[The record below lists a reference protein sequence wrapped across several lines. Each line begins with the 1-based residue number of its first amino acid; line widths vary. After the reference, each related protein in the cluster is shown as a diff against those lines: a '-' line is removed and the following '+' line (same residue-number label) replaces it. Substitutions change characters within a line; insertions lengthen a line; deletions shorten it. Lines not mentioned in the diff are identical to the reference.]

1 MTREDIRP
9 TTAVATNK
17 NIASVTLESGS
28 VLTADTVRNY
38 LVSGGGNV
46 TDQEVVMFLEL
57 CKAQKLNPFVKD
69 AYLIKYGNQAAQIV
83 TGKDV
88 FIKRAYENPNFD
100 GMRAGVVILKKDGS
114 LEYREGSLKLA
125 NETLVGGWCEV
136 YLKDKRCPA
145 KAVVSFD
152 EYAGRKA
159 NGQLNSMWAN
169 KGATM
174 IRKVAQS
181 QALREAFPSEF
192 RGCYQKEEL
201 GAEYDAPTTEIPPEV
216 IERKETV
223 VEHPTTEE
231 VEIIDAEIV
240 EDRKMSTAKKKIV
253 QKVAAE
259 HGLYDLKNPNDYEG
273 LKIYLEMYQIDLENM
288 KESQFDEVIAVLK
301 QNKTNEDTSIKKET
315 EVVEQTKE
323 EKVTMAREI
332 IENYNKENGILN

>member
-1 MTREDIRP
+1 MTMKDITP
-9 TTAVATNK
+9 VTGVANNK
-17 NIASVTLESGS
+17 LTKEMTSVTLESGS
-28 VLTADTVRNY
+28 VLTAETVRNY

-114 LEYREGSLKLA
+114 LEYREGSLKLP

-152 EYAGRKA
+152 EYAGKKA

-240 EDRKMSTAKKKIV
+240 EDEPMTHDKKKKICDL
-253 QKVAAE
+253 AE
-259 HGLYDLKNPNDYEG
+259 KFGLYDKKKKD
-273 LKIYLEMYQIDLENM
+273 KTDLANHLGKYGFVLDEL
-288 KESQFDEVIAVLK
+288 KESEYEDVIEAIKENQV
-301 QNKTNEDTSIKKET
+301 NDTET

-323 EKVTMAREI
+323 ERIKTAREV
-332 IENYNKENGILN
+332 IEQYNKDNGILNC

>member
-1 MTREDIRP
+1 MTNMDVKP
-9 TTAVATNK
+9 TTAVT
-17 NIASVTLESGS
+17 SVTLESGS

-223 VEHPTTEE
+223 VEHPTEE

-240 EDRKMSTAKKKIV
+240 EDKVISKEQKK
-253 QKVAAE
+253 QLLLVAEE
-259 HGLYDLKNPNDYEG
+259 HGLYSSKVKQNLSKLEEYLDLYGFK
-273 LKIYLEMYQIDLENM
+273 LKDI
-288 KESQFDEVIAVLK
+288 KESEYEDVIEAIKENQVNDTEV
-301 QNKTNEDTSIKKET
+301 
-315 EVVEQTKE
+315 EVVEQTATKE

>member
-1 MTREDIRP
+1 MTNMDVKP
-9 TTAVATNK
+9 TTAVT
-17 NIASVTLESGS
+17 SVTLESGS

-181 QALREAFPSEF
+181 QVLREAFPSEF

-223 VEHPTTEE
+223 VEHPTEE

-240 EDRKMSTAKKKIV
+240 EDKVISKEQKK
-253 QKVAAE
+253 QLLLVAEE
-259 HGLYDLKNPNDYEG
+259 HGLYSSKVKQNLSKLEEYLDLYGFK
-273 LKIYLEMYQIDLENM
+273 LKDI
-288 KESQFDEVIAVLK
+288 KESEYEDVIEAIKENQVNDTEV
-301 QNKTNEDTSIKKET
+301 
-315 EVVEQTKE
+315 EVVEQTATKE

>member
-1 MTREDIRP
+1 MTMKDITP
-9 TTAVATNK
+9 ITGVANNK
-17 NIASVTLESGS
+17 LTKEMTSVTLESGS

-69 AYLIKYGNQAAQIV
+69 AYLIKYGNQAAKIV

-100 GMRAGVVILKKDGS
+100 GMRAGVVVFKKDGN
-114 LEYREGSLKLA
+114 LEYREGSLKLP

-152 EYAGRKA
+152 EYVGKKA
-159 NGQLNSMWAN
+159 NGQINQMWAE

-223 VEHPTTEE
+223 IEHPTEE

-240 EDRKMSTAKKKIV
+240 EDKVISKEQKK
-253 QKVAAE
+253 QLLLVAEE
-259 HGLYDLKNPNDYEG
+259 HGLYSSKVKQNVSKLEEYLDLYGFN
-273 LKIYLEMYQIDLENM
+273 LKEI
-288 KESQFDEVIAVLK
+288 KESEYEDVIEAIKENQVNDTEAEVI
-301 QNKTNEDTSIKKET
+301 
-315 EVVEQTKE
+315 EQTATKE

>member
-17 NIASVTLESGS
+17 NIPSVTLESGS

-114 LEYREGSLKLA
+114 LEYREGSLKLP

-152 EYAGRKA
+152 EYVGRKA
-159 NGQLNSMWAN
+159 NGQVNQMWTN

-216 IERKETV
+216 IERKETL
-223 VEHPTTEE
+223 VEHPTEE

-240 EDRKMSTAKKKIV
+240 EDEPMTHDKKKKICDL
-253 QKVAAE
+253 AE
-259 HGLYDLKNPNDYEG
+259 KFGLYDKKKKD
-273 LKIYLEMYQIDLENM
+273 KTDLANHLGKYGFVLDEL
-288 KESQFDEVIAVLK
+288 KESEYEDVIEAIKENQV
-301 QNKTNEDTSIKKET
+301 NDTET

-323 EKVTMAREI
+323 ERIKTAREV
-332 IENYNKENGILN
+332 IEQYNKDNGILN

>member
-1 MTREDIRP
+1 MTNIDVKP
-9 TTAVATNK
+9 TTAVT
-17 NIASVTLESGS
+17 SVTLESGS
-28 VLTADTVRNY
+28 VLTAETVRNY

-223 VEHPTTEE
+223 VEHPTEE

-240 EDRKMSTAKKKIV
+240 EDKVISKEQKKQLLLI
-253 QKVAAE
+253 AEE
-259 HGLYDLKNPNDYEG
+259 HGLYSSKVKQNLSKLEEYLDLYGFK
-273 LKIYLEMYQIDLENM
+273 LKDI
-288 KESQFDEVIAVLK
+288 KESEYEDVIEAIKENQV
-301 QNKTNEDTSIKKET
+301 NDTET

>member
-1 MTREDIRP
+1 MTNIDVKP
-9 TTAVATNK
+9 TTAVT
-17 NIASVTLESGS
+17 SVTLESGS

-114 LEYREGSLKLA
+114 LEYREGSLKLP

-223 VEHPTTEE
+223 VEHPTEE

-240 EDRKMSTAKKKIV
+240 EDKVISKEQKK
-253 QKVAAE
+253 QLLLVAEE
-259 HGLYDLKNPNDYEG
+259 HGLYSSKVKQNLSKLEEYLDLYGFK
-273 LKIYLEMYQIDLENM
+273 LKDI
-288 KESQFDEVIAVLK
+288 KESEYEDVIEAIKENQV
-301 QNKTNEDTSIKKET
+301 NETEA

>member
-1 MTREDIRP
+1 MTNIDVKP
-9 TTAVATNK
+9 TTAVT
-17 NIASVTLESGS
+17 SVTLESGS

-125 NETLVGGWCEV
+125 NETLVAGWCEV

-223 VEHPTTEE
+223 VEHPTEE

-240 EDRKMSTAKKKIV
+240 EDRVISKEQKK
-253 QKVAAE
+253 QLLLVAEE
-259 HGLYDLKNPNDYEG
+259 HGLYSSKVKQNLSKVEEYLDLYGFK
-273 LKIYLEMYQIDLENM
+273 LKDI
-288 KESQFDEVIAVLK
+288 KESEYEDVIEAIKENQV
-301 QNKTNEDTSIKKET
+301 NETEA

>member
-1 MTREDIRP
+1 MTMKDITP
-9 TTAVATNK
+9 VTGVANNK
-17 NIASVTLESGS
+17 LTKEMTSVTLESGS

-100 GMRAGVVILKKDGS
+100 GMRAGVVISKRDGS
-114 LEYREGSLKLA
+114 LEYREGSLKLP

-152 EYAGRKA
+152 EYAGRKG
-159 NGQLNSMWAN
+159 NGQLNTMWAN

-201 GAEYDAPTTEIPPEV
+201 GAEYDAPTVEIPPEV
-216 IERKETV
+216 IEKTETV
-223 VEHPTTEE
+223 VKEQPAEE
-231 VEIIDAEIV
+231 VEVIDAEIV
-240 EDRKMSTAKKKIV
+240 VEDKIISKTQKKELLLI
-253 QKVAAE
+253 AEE
-259 HGLYDLKNPNDYEG
+259 HGLYNSNVKQNVSKLEEYLDLYGFN
-273 LKIYLEMYQIDLENM
+273 LKEI
-288 KESQFDEVIAVLK
+288 KESEYEDVINA
-301 QNKTNEDTSIKKET
+301 IKENQT

-323 EKVTMAREI
+323 ERIQTARDI
-332 IENYNKENGILN
+332 IDNYNKENGIPN

>member
-1 MTREDIRP
+1 MTNIDVKP
-9 TTAVATNK
+9 TTAVT
-17 NIASVTLESGS
+17 SVTLESGS

-114 LEYREGSLKLA
+114 LEYREGSLKLP

-223 VEHPTTEE
+223 VEHPTEE

-240 EDRKMSTAKKKIV
+240 EDKVISKEQKKQLLLI
-253 QKVAAE
+253 AEE
-259 HGLYDLKNPNDYEG
+259 HGLYSSKVKQNLSKLEEYLDLYGFK
-273 LKIYLEMYQIDLENM
+273 LKDI
-288 KESQFDEVIAVLK
+288 KESEYEDVIEAIKENQV
-301 QNKTNEDTSIKKET
+301 NETEA

>member
-1 MTREDIRP
+1 M
-9 TTAVATNK
+9 
-17 NIASVTLESGS
+17 L
-28 VLTADTVRNY
+28 
-38 LVSGGGNV
+38 
-46 TDQEVVMFLEL
+46 
-57 CKAQKLNPFVKD
+57 
-69 AYLIKYGNQAAQIV
+69 LI
-83 TGKDV
+83 
-88 FIKRAYENPNFD
+88 
-100 GMRAGVVILKKDGS
+100 S
-114 LEYREGSLKLA
+114 
-125 NETLVGGWCEV
+125 
-136 YLKDKRCPA
+136 DKRCPA

-223 VEHPTTEE
+223 VEHPTEE

-240 EDRKMSTAKKKIV
+240 EDRVISKEQKK
-253 QKVAAE
+253 QLLLVAEE
-259 HGLYDLKNPNDYEG
+259 HGLYSSKVKQNLSKLEEYLDLYGFK
-273 LKIYLEMYQIDLENM
+273 LKDI
-288 KESQFDEVIAVLK
+288 KESEYEDVIEAIKENQV
-301 QNKTNEDTSIKKET
+301 NETEA

>member
-9 TTAVATNK
+9 TTAVATNN

-100 GMRAGVVILKKDGS
+100 GMKAGVVILKRDGS
-114 LEYREGSLKLA
+114 LEYREGSLKLP

-136 YLKDKRCPA
+136 YLKDKRCAA

-240 EDRKMSTAKKKIV
+240 EDEPMTHDKKKKICDL
-253 QKVAAE
+253 AE
-259 HGLYDLKNPNDYEG
+259 KFGLYDKKKKD
-273 LKIYLEMYQIDLENM
+273 KTDLANHLGKYGFVLDEL
-288 KESQFDEVIAVLK
+288 KESEYEDVIEA
-301 QNKTNEDTSIKKET
+301 IKENQVNDT
-315 EVVEQTKE
+315 EVEAVEQTKE

-332 IENYNKENGILN
+332 IENYNKANGIPN

>member
-1 MTREDIRP
+1 MTNIDVKP
-9 TTAVATNK
+9 TTAVT
-17 NIASVTLESGS
+17 SVTLESGS
-28 VLTADTVRNY
+28 VLTAETVRNY

-114 LEYREGSLKLA
+114 LEYREGSLKLP

-136 YLKDKRCPA
+136 YLKDKRCPT

-223 VEHPTTEE
+223 EHPTEE

-240 EDRKMSTAKKKIV
+240 EDRVISKEQKK
-253 QKVAAE
+253 QLLLVAEE
-259 HGLYDLKNPNDYEG
+259 HGLYSSKVKQNVSKLEEYLDLYGFN
-273 LKIYLEMYQIDLENM
+273 LKEI
-288 KESQFDEVIAVLK
+288 KESEYEDVIEAIKENQV
-301 QNKTNEDTSIKKET
+301 NDTET

-323 EKVTMAREI
+323 ERIKTAREV
-332 IENYNKENGILN
+332 IEQYNKDNGILN

>member
-1 MTREDIRP
+1 MTMKDITP
-9 TTAVATNK
+9 VTGVANNK
-17 NIASVTLESGS
+17 LTKEMTSVTLESGS
-28 VLTADTVRNY
+28 VLTAETVRNY

-114 LEYREGSLKLA
+114 LEYREGSLKLP

-152 EYAGRKA
+152 EYAGKKA

-240 EDRKMSTAKKKIV
+240 EDEPMTHDKKKKICDL
-253 QKVAAE
+253 AE
-259 HGLYDLKNPNDYEG
+259 KFGLYDKKKKD
-273 LKIYLEMYQIDLENM
+273 KTDLANHLGKYGFVLDEL
-288 KESQFDEVIAVLK
+288 KESEYEDVIEAIKENQV
-301 QNKTNEDTSIKKET
+301 NDTET

-323 EKVTMAREI
+323 ERIKTAREV
-332 IENYNKENGILN
+332 IEQYNKDNGILN

>member
-1 MTREDIRP
+1 MTNIDVKP
-9 TTAVATNK
+9 TTAVT
-17 NIASVTLESGS
+17 SVTLESGS
-28 VLTADTVRNY
+28 VLTAETVRNY

-223 VEHPTTEE
+223 VEHPTEE

-240 EDRKMSTAKKKIV
+240 EDKVISKEQKKQLLLI
-253 QKVAAE
+253 AEE
-259 HGLYDLKNPNDYEG
+259 HGLYSSKVKQNLSKLEEYLDLYGFK
-273 LKIYLEMYQIDLENM
+273 LKDI
-288 KESQFDEVIAVLK
+288 KESEYEDVIEA
-301 QNKTNEDTSIKKET
+301 IKENQVNDT
-315 EVVEQTKE
+315 EVEAVEQTKE
-323 EKVTMAREI
+323 ERIKTAREV
-332 IENYNKENGILN
+332 IEQYNKDNGILN

>member
-1 MTREDIRP
+1 MTNIDVKS
-9 TTAVATNK
+9 TTAVT
-17 NIASVTLESGS
+17 SVTLESGS
-28 VLTADTVRNY
+28 VLTAETVRNY

-223 VEHPTTEE
+223 VEHPTEETEIID
-231 VEIIDAEIV
+231 VEII

-315 EVVEQTKE
+315 EVVEQTATKE

-332 IENYNKENGILN
+332 IENYNKANGIPN

>member
-1 MTREDIRP
+1 MTREGIRP
-9 TTAVATNK
+9 TTAVATNN

-114 LEYREGSLKLA
+114 LEYREGSLKLP

-152 EYAGRKA
+152 EYVGRKA
-159 NGQLNSMWAN
+159 NGQVNQMWTN

-201 GAEYDAPTTEIPPEV
+201 GAEYDAPTTEIPPEI

-223 VEHPTTEE
+223 VEHPTEE

-240 EDRKMSTAKKKIV
+240 EDKVISKEQKK
-253 QKVAAE
+253 QLLLVAEE
-259 HGLYDLKNPNDYEG
+259 HGLYSSKVKQNVSKLEEYLDLYGFN
-273 LKIYLEMYQIDLENM
+273 LKEI
-288 KESQFDEVIAVLK
+288 KESEYEDVIEAIKENQV
-301 QNKTNEDTSIKKET
+301 NDTET

-332 IENYNKENGILN
+332 IENYNKANGIPN

>member
-1 MTREDIRP
+1 MIKSEIKP
-9 TTAVATNK
+9 TTAVSK
-17 NIASVTLESGS
+17 NENITSVTLESGS
-28 VLTADTVRNY
+28 VLTADTVKNY

-69 AYLIKYGNQAAQIV
+69 AYLIKYGKQPAQIV

-100 GMRAGVVILKKDGS
+100 GMKAGVVILKKDGN
-114 LEYREGSLKLA
+114 LEYREGSLKLK

-152 EYAGRKA
+152 EYAGKKA
-159 NGQLNSMWAN
+159 DGQLNTMWSN

-201 GAEYDAPTTEIPPEV
+201 DAEYDAPTKEIPPEL
-216 IERKETV
+216 IEKTETV
-223 VEHPTTEE
+223 IEHPTEDIE
-231 VEIIDAEIV
+231 VVDAEII
-240 EDRKMSTAKKKIV
+240 EDQIINKN
-253 QKVAAE
+253 QKRQLLALAEE
-259 HGLYDLKNPNDYEG
+259 HGLYDSSNKEIDKLEE
-273 LKIYLEMYQIDLENM
+273 YLDLYSFKLQEI
-288 KESQFDEVIAVLK
+288 KESEYEDVLNVIKENNV
-301 QNKTNEDTSIKKET
+301 NKEDTNVNKKET
-315 EVVEQTKE
+315 TLKEIPQTKS
-323 EKVTMAREI
+323 AQEI
-332 IENYNKENGILN
+332 IDDYNRKNSILN

>member
-1 MTREDIRP
+1 MTNIDVKP
-9 TTAVATNK
+9 TTAVT
-17 NIASVTLESGS
+17 SVTLESGS
-28 VLTADTVRNY
+28 VLTAETVRNY

-223 VEHPTTEE
+223 VEHPTEE

-240 EDRKMSTAKKKIV
+240 EDKVISKEQKKQLLLI
-253 QKVAAE
+253 AEE
-259 HGLYDLKNPNDYEG
+259 HGLYSSKVKQNLSKLEEYLDLYGFK
-273 LKIYLEMYQIDLENM
+273 LKDI
-288 KESQFDEVIAVLK
+288 KESEYEDVIEAIKENQV
-301 QNKTNEDTSIKKET
+301 NDTET

-332 IENYNKENGILN
+332 IENYNKNNGILN

>member
-1 MTREDIRP
+1 MTNIDVKP
-9 TTAVATNK
+9 TTAVT
-17 NIASVTLESGS
+17 SVTLESGS
-28 VLTADTVRNY
+28 VLTAETVRNY

-114 LEYREGSLKLA
+114 LEYREGSLKLP

-223 VEHPTTEE
+223 VEHPTEE

-240 EDRKMSTAKKKIV
+240 EDKVISKEQKKQLLLI
-253 QKVAAE
+253 AEE
-259 HGLYDLKNPNDYEG
+259 HGLYSSKVKQNLSKLEEYLDLYGFK
-273 LKIYLEMYQIDLENM
+273 LKDI
-288 KESQFDEVIAVLK
+288 KESEYEDVIEAIKENQV
-301 QNKTNEDTSIKKET
+301 NETEA

>member
-1 MTREDIRP
+1 MTMKDITP
-9 TTAVATNK
+9 VTGVATNK
-17 NIASVTLESGS
+17 LTKEMVSVTLESGS

-38 LVSGGGNV
+38 LVSGGGYV

-69 AYLIKYGNQAAQIV
+69 AYLIKYGNQAAKIV

-100 GMRAGVVILKKDGS
+100 GMRAGVVVFKKDGN
-114 LEYREGSLKLA
+114 LEYREGSLKLP

-152 EYAGRKA
+152 EYVGKKA
-159 NGQLNSMWAN
+159 NGQINQMWAE

-216 IERKETV
+216 IEKA
-223 VEHPTTEE
+223 EHPTTEE
-231 VEIIDAEIV
+231 IEIIDAEIV
-240 EDRKMSTAKKKIV
+240 EDKVISKEQKK
-253 QKVAAE
+253 QLLLVAEE
-259 HGLYDLKNPNDYEG
+259 HGLYSSKVKQNVSKLEEYLDLYGFN
-273 LKIYLEMYQIDLENM
+273 LKEI
-288 KESQFDEVIAVLK
+288 KESEYEDVIEAIKENQV
-301 QNKTNEDTSIKKET
+301 NDTET

-332 IENYNKENGILN
+332 IENYNKANGIPN

>member
-1 MTREDIRP
+1 MTNIDVKP
-9 TTAVATNK
+9 TTATT
-17 NIASVTLESGS
+17 SVTLESGS
-28 VLTADTVRNY
+28 VLTAETVRNY

-223 VEHPTTEE
+223 VEHPTEE

-240 EDRKMSTAKKKIV
+240 EDKVISKEQKKQLLLI
-253 QKVAAE
+253 AEE
-259 HGLYDLKNPNDYEG
+259 HGLYSSKVKQNLSKLEEYLDLYGFK
-273 LKIYLEMYQIDLENM
+273 LKDI
-288 KESQFDEVIAVLK
+288 KESEYEDVIEAIKENQV
-301 QNKTNEDTSIKKET
+301 NDTET

-332 IENYNKENGILN
+332 IENYNKNNGILN

>member
-1 MTREDIRP
+1 MTMKDITP
-9 TTAVATNK
+9 VTGVANNK
-17 NIASVTLESGS
+17 LTKEMVSVTLESGS

-38 LVSGGGNV
+38 LVSGGGYV

-69 AYLIKYGNQAAQIV
+69 AYLIKYGNQAAKIV

-100 GMRAGVVILKKDGS
+100 GMRAGVVVFKKDGN
-114 LEYREGSLKLA
+114 LEYREGSLKLP

-152 EYAGRKA
+152 EYVGKKA
-159 NGQLNSMWAN
+159 NGQINQMWAE

-216 IERKETV
+216 IEKA
-223 VEHPTTEE
+223 EHPTTEE
-231 VEIIDAEIV
+231 IEIIDAEIV
-240 EDRKMSTAKKKIV
+240 EDKVISKEQKK
-253 QKVAAE
+253 QLLLVAEE
-259 HGLYDLKNPNDYEG
+259 HGLYSSKVKQNVSKLEEYLDLYGFN
-273 LKIYLEMYQIDLENM
+273 LKEI
-288 KESQFDEVIAVLK
+288 KESEYEDVIEAIKENQV
-301 QNKTNEDTSIKKET
+301 NDTET

-332 IENYNKENGILN
+332 IENYNKANGIPN

>member
-1 MTREDIRP
+1 MTNIDVKP
-9 TTAVATNK
+9 TTAVT
-17 NIASVTLESGS
+17 SVTLESGS
-28 VLTADTVRNY
+28 VLTAETVRNY

-114 LEYREGSLKLA
+114 LEYREGSLKLP

-223 VEHPTTEE
+223 VEHPTEE

-240 EDRKMSTAKKKIV
+240 EDKVISKEQKKQLLLI
-253 QKVAAE
+253 AEE
-259 HGLYDLKNPNDYEG
+259 HGLYSSKVKQNLSKLEEYLDLYGFK
-273 LKIYLEMYQIDLENM
+273 LKDI
-288 KESQFDEVIAVLK
+288 KESEYEDVIEAIKENQV
-301 QNKTNEDTSIKKET
+301 NDTET

-332 IENYNKENGILN
+332 IENYNKNNGILN

>member
-1 MTREDIRP
+1 MTMKDITP
-9 TTAVATNK
+9 VTGVANNK
-17 NIASVTLESGS
+17 LTKEMTSVTLESGS

-100 GMRAGVVILKKDGS
+100 GMKAGVVILKRDGS
-114 LEYREGSLKLA
+114 LEYREGSLKLP

-181 QALREAFPSEF
+181 QALRDGSLEYREGSLKLPNETLVGGWCEVYLKDKRCPAKAVVSFDEYAGRQANGQLNSMWANKGATMIRKVAQSQALRDAFPSEF
-192 RGCYQKEEL
+192 
-201 GAEYDAPTTEIPPEV
+201 
-216 IERKETV
+216 
-223 VEHPTTEE
+223 
-231 VEIIDAEIV
+231 
-240 EDRKMSTAKKKIV
+240 KMEA
-253 QKVAAE
+253 
-259 HGLYDLKNPNDYEG
+259 
-273 LKIYLEMYQIDLENM
+273 
-288 KESQFDEVIAVLK
+288 
-301 QNKTNEDTSIKKET
+301 
-315 EVVEQTKE
+315 
-323 EKVTMAREI
+323 
-332 IENYNKENGILN
+332 

>member
-1 MTREDIRP
+1 MTMKDITP
-9 TTAVATNK
+9 VTGVANNK
-17 NIASVTLESGS
+17 LTKEMTSVTLESGS
-28 VLTADTVRNY
+28 VLTAETVRNY

-114 LEYREGSLKLA
+114 LEYREGSLKLP

-152 EYAGRKA
+152 EYAGKKA

-240 EDRKMSTAKKKIV
+240 EDEPMTHDKKKKICDL
-253 QKVAAE
+253 AE
-259 HGLYDLKNPNDYEG
+259 KFGLYDKKKKD
-273 LKIYLEMYQIDLENM
+273 KTDLANHLGKYGFVLDEL
-288 KESQFDEVIAVLK
+288 KESEYEDVIEAIKENQV
-301 QNKTNEDTSIKKET
+301 NDTET
-315 EVVEQTKE
+315 EVVGQTKE
-323 EKVTMAREI
+323 ERIKTAREV
-332 IENYNKENGILN
+332 IEQYNKDNGILNC

>member
-9 TTAVATNK
+9 TTAVATNN

-114 LEYREGSLKLA
+114 LEYREGSLKLP

-145 KAVVSFD
+145 KAVVSFE
-152 EYAGRKA
+152 EYAGKKA

-223 VEHPTTEE
+223 GCSTTEE

-240 EDRKMSTAKKKIV
+240 EDKVISKEQKK
-253 QKVAAE
+253 QLLLVAEE
-259 HGLYDLKNPNDYEG
+259 HGLYSSKVKQNVSKLEEYLDLYGFN
-273 LKIYLEMYQIDLENM
+273 LKEI
-288 KESQFDEVIAVLK
+288 KESEYEDVIEAIKENQV
-301 QNKTNEDTSIKKET
+301 NDTET

-323 EKVTMAREI
+323 ERIKTAREV
-332 IENYNKENGILN
+332 IEQYNKDNGILN

>member
-17 NIASVTLESGS
+17 NIPSVTLESGS

-223 VEHPTTEE
+223 VEHPTEE

-240 EDRKMSTAKKKIV
+240 EDRVISKEQKK
-253 QKVAAE
+253 QLLLVAEE
-259 HGLYDLKNPNDYEG
+259 HGLYSSKVKQNVSKLEEYLDLYGFN
-273 LKIYLEMYQIDLENM
+273 LKEI
-288 KESQFDEVIAVLK
+288 KESEYEDVIEA
-301 QNKTNEDTSIKKET
+301 IKENQVNDIET

-323 EKVTMAREI
+323 ENVTMAREI
-332 IENYNKENGILN
+332 IENYNKANGIPN

>member
-1 MTREDIRP
+1 MKDITP
-9 TTAVATNK
+9 VTGVANNK
-17 NIASVTLESGS
+17 LTKEMVSVTLESGS

-38 LVSGGGNV
+38 LVSGGGYV

-69 AYLIKYGNQAAQIV
+69 AYLIKYGNQAAKIV

-100 GMRAGVVILKKDGS
+100 GMRAGVVVFKKDGN
-114 LEYREGSLKLA
+114 LEYREGSLKLP

-152 EYAGRKA
+152 EYVGKKA
-159 NGQLNSMWAN
+159 NGQINQMWAE

-216 IERKETV
+216 IEKA
-223 VEHPTTEE
+223 EHPTTEE
-231 VEIIDAEIV
+231 IEIIDAEIV
-240 EDRKMSTAKKKIV
+240 EDKVISKEQKK
-253 QKVAAE
+253 QLLLVAEE
-259 HGLYDLKNPNDYEG
+259 HGLYSSKVKQNVSKLEEYLDLYGFN
-273 LKIYLEMYQIDLENM
+273 LKEI
-288 KESQFDEVIAVLK
+288 KESEYEDVIEAIKENQV
-301 QNKTNEDTSIKKET
+301 NDTET

-332 IENYNKENGILN
+332 IENYNKANGIPN